1 MRPHQNK
8 FCAPQSNS
16 NFRQWYEHNLHPHL
30 GHLAVSRNV
39 CLLLLFAAP
48 GVQGV
53 RAGDL
58 GMLKENSQC
67 TEQSV
72 TTRNDLALAVSN
84 VRVEIS
90 VVDYGD

>member
-1 MRPHQNK
+1 MNTARILTRGV
-8 FCAPQSNS
+8 
-16 NFRQWYEHNLHPHL
+16 RQYPEM
-30 GHLAVSRNV
+30 
-39 CLLLLFAAP
+39 FAAP

-53 RAGDL
+53 QAGDL

-90 VVDYGD
+90 VVDCGD

>member
-1 MRPHQNK
+1 MP
-8 FCAPQSNS
+8 
-16 NFRQWYEHNLHPHL
+16 
-30 GHLAVSRNV
+30 
-39 CLLLLFAAP
+39 LLFAAP

-58 GMLKENSQC
+58 GMLKENLQC

-72 TTRNDLALAVSN
+72 TTRNDLALVVSN